1 VGDHERN
8 CATRQASIPPGFC
21 AGFVP
26 GVFLAF
32 FLRFSWRFLVFGFG
46 IRAHVDYRCAISC
59 KLDTLV
65 ISN

>member
-8 CATRQASIPPGFC
+8 CATRQASIPQVFC

-32 FLRFSWRFLVFGFG
+32 FLAVLVFGFG